1 MQKNINNIRLWGVL
15 LFIVL
20 AVIIFLPAV
29 MEYHS
34 TKSDLVRLWQD
45 QSRLVAETIVR
56 GSQTMMR
63 FDEQFLLDQKER
75 LINDGL
81 ALRQLDSLNFPELR
95 PVFEFARRRL
105 HASVLFFSE
114 QGQLLNPP
122 PSGSMGDRM
131 VRRFHD
137 LFLQAIKTLPRDSL
151 IYLAPPEAQMRHR
164 PPFLIIRRA
173 NQRGYMAVLI
183 RPAMG
188 ERMMRFRGMKRWLNE
203 IVKSPGIL
211 YIQLLKEQRPLLE
224 AGDFLLAPLEPP
236 AEASSSKISWQILKS
251 AEQTIFDYW
260 QPAPNQMIIRIG
272 LATTALAHLQQ
283 NLVRRL
289 IFNSLLL
296 LILGFLVM
304 RFILSRQNVALLQSR
319 LSQLET
325 YTVSILKNM
334 SDGILAF
341 NSRFEIEFTNAAY
354 SRLTGAQD
362 VDRFNSAIQFL
373 PSELQQKIKDFQEI
387 ENFSFQHDNH
397 FLLISGKKVNA
408 GSEENHSDLLYL
420 LIVRD
425 FTSQKELDEIRTRR
439 NKLLAMG
446 ELASRVAHEIRNP
459 LNGIAML
466 AQRLQKEFRPTEND
480 EEFRQMTSAIRQE
493 TERLNQI
500 VHSFLIYA
508 RSPRLKFQSTSL
520 GEFLSGL
527 KPVLQASGSSPL
539 SIHIQSDVRLP
550 IDRDQLKQALI
561 NLVKNAMEASPP
573 QAPVSV
579 RLEVTE
585 NKARILIE
593 DEGGGIQPELKERI
607 FDLYFTTREEG
618 TGIGLSIVEKI
629 VEAHGG
635 KIKVESPYRRE
646 GKEIHGAR
654 FIIEL
659 PIKEAKGEAQ

>member
-1 MQKNINNIRLWGVL
+1 VQKNINNIRLWGVL

-131 VRRFHD
+131 VRRFHN

-151 IYLAPPEAQMRHR
+151 IYLAPPEAQQRHL

-173 NQRGYMAVLI
+173 NQQGYMVVII

-211 YIQLLKEQRPLLE
+211 YIQLLKDQRPLLE

-236 AEASSSKISWQILKS
+236 AEASSSRISWQILKS

-260 QPAPNQMIIRIG
+260 QPAPNQMTIRIG

-325 YTVSILKNM
+325 YTISILKNM

-354 SRLTGAQD
+354 ARLTGAQD

-373 PSELQQKIKDFQEI
+373 PSELKQKIKDFQEI

-539 SIHIQSDVRLP
+539 SLHIQSDVRLP
-550 IDRDQLKQALI
+550 IDRDQFKQALI

-573 QAPVSV
+573 HSAVSV
-579 RLEVTE
+579 RLEVSE

-593 DEGGGIQPELKERI
+593 DEGGGIPPELKERI

-635 KIKVESPYRRE
+635 KIKVESPYRKE
-646 GKEIHGAR
+646 GKEIQGAR

-659 PIKEAKGEAQ
+659 PIKEPKGEAQ